1 MGVRT
6 MVEVLQIAA
15 VLLAAWAWAPALAHA
30 LELPGKRRLTKDA
43 YLATQGIYYPGFTV
57 AGIGEPIAAIAALGL
72 LSATPREQPE
82 YWLTLIALVG
92 LIGMQ
97 AVYWI
102 VTHPINKVWA
112 ARESLGKAGSTFFAA
127 GAARTPDS
135 AGWQRLRDRWEYS
148 HVARAILAAISLIGL
163 VIALNGAAR

>member
-1 MGVRT
+1 
-6 MVEVLQIAA
+6 

-57 AGIGEPIAAIAALGL
+57 AGIGEPIAAVAALGL
-72 LSATPREQPE
+72 LIATPREQPE